1 MESENS
7 FGRGRG
13 LFMFSPMPSVGRGR
27 LDYTPVTST
36 PMVDLETVQDVD
48 CHLSPPPPQLS
59 ESELKQPSLKET
71 NESMELIVE
80 MVERMGRS
88 IGESIASCLESKMC
102 VSNSTDSSVLNRVL
116 KSEIK
121 EPVCFRGDRAEP
133 YTIHEWEAIVLSY
146 LRKIGTPIEEQADEV
161 MSRLMGRAREVVRV
175 GLRSNPSIDLC
186 KGPRPIFDLLKQH
199 FSDTAYSNMPL
210 ADFYGTLPHASED
223 CFDYW
228 LRLNRAMDMAEDC
241 LKRQNKKTDDLSREL
256 TVMFIRHCPDPE
268 LSLIFKCR
276 PVEQWTAADVHA
288 RLEEYSREKRCGS
301 VSRVPPAI
309 TLLKQE
315 VAVLPS
321 ETKVKT
327 TVNPEFDVYH
337 TPSKEPIEPMERIL
351 AMLERVLEN
360 GQSRN
365 QAGTERHLPK
375 SYRSRGRPTLPCEV
389 CGDVG
394 HTTHFH
400 CRANHLCFLCYK
412 AGHARVEC
420 PKAKAC
426 IVSKMPETDAVP
438 RTGNE

>member
-27 LDYTPVTST
+27 LYTPVTST
-36 PMVDLETVQDVD
+36 PMFDLETVQDVND
-48 CHLSPPPPQLS
+48 HLSAPPLQLS
-59 ESELKQPSLKET
+59 EGELKQASLKEGS
-71 NESMELIVE
+71 ESMELLVG

-88 IGESIASCLESKMC
+88 IGESIASCLESKVC
-102 VSNSTDSSVLNRVL
+102 GSSSVDSSVLNRVL

-121 EPVCFRGDRAEP
+121 EPVCFRSDRADP

-175 GLRSNPSIDLC
+175 GLRSNPFIDLC
-186 KGPRPIFDLLKQH
+186 KGPSPIFDLLKQY
-199 FSDTAYSNMPL
+199 FSDTAYSSMPL
-210 ADFYGTLPHASED
+210 ADFYGTLPHAGED
-223 CFDYW
+223 PFDYW

-276 PVEQWTAADVHA
+276 SVEQWTAADVHA
-288 RLEEYSREKRCGS
+288 RLEEYGREKRCNS
-301 VSRVPPAI
+301 VPRVPPAI
-309 TLLKQE
+309 TLLTQE
-315 VAVLPS
+315 VAVQPS

-327 TVNPEFDVYH
+327 TVIPESVVHH
-337 TPSKEPIEPMERIL
+337 TPPKESIELMERIL

-365 QAGTERHLPK
+365 QASTERHLPK
-375 SYRSRGRPTLPCEV
+375 SHRNRVRPTLPCEV

-426 IVSKMPETDAVP
+426 TASMIPESDAVP